1 MEDLEYKFR
10 QALAI
15 FNGEHEGLK
24 REIIKFKEMIPFLNA
39 DLIVG
44 MILQNT
50 LNAGKPINAEM
61 CELLRNTARNALKE

>member
-1 MEDLEYKFR
+1 MEDLEYKFM

-15 FNGEHEGLK
+15 FNGEHDGLK
-24 REIIKFKEMIPFLNA
+24 KEIVKYKEMIPFLNA

-44 MILQNT
+44 MILQMT
-50 LNAGKPINAEM
+50 LQEGKPINAEM